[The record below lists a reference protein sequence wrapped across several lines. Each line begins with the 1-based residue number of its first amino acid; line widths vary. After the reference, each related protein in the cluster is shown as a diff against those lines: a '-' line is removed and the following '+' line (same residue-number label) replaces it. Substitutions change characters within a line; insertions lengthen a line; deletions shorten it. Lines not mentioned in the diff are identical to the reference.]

1 MFLHCEMEHGFA
13 SWLGPETLESL
24 VELNQQCLELM
35 AEQAAARAVQA
46 NLTLR
51 QIGEI
56 WRTLD
61 SAARRRAA
69 SCPYLLVD
77 AGFSD
82 PVRWR
87 WAAASQV
94 GDRPPTAYLSF
105 FTVPG
110 VAKVSRLVFNYA
122 WSLARYHDA
131 AARFI
136 LGMPAACSTLI
147 RAYNLPQ
154 IHELADRHPEWL
166 KPRWPTRARFWREL
180 LLAAGSGEIISLESA
195 QMHGLQLLAAESL
208 PLSSPGSVP

>member
-1 MFLHCEMEHGFA
+1 MFLQRAMEEGLA
-13 SWLGPETLESL
+13 SWLGPETLGCL

-35 AEQAAARAVQA
+35 AEQAAARAAQA

-61 SAARRRAA
+61 SGARRRAA

-82 PVRWR
+82 PTRWR
-87 WAAASQV
+87 WAVTPQV
-94 GDRPPTAYLSF
+94 GDRAPTSYLSF

-122 WSLARYHDA
+122 WSLARYHDP

-136 LGMPAACSTLI
+136 LGMPMACSSLI
-147 RAYNLPQ
+147 RSYNLPQ
-154 IHELADRHPEWL
+154 IHELADRHSEWL
-166 KPRWPTRARFWREL
+166 KPRWSARNKFWREL
-180 LLAAGSGEIISLESA
+180 LLAAASGEIISLENA
-195 QMHGLQLLAAESL
+195 QWHGLQLLAAESL
-208 PLSSPGSVP
+208 PLSTGG